1 MGYWWEGSTST
12 AIPPTFTSDVVG
24 QHNKIG
30 GNIFRAALAQILC
43 ESLTSDVREM
53 EQDKSFKTISDLK
66 KVIWRKLFEANW
78 EVFWK
83 LCFSC
88 LDFSF
93 QRGMWRAEHYEVG
106 SQVCEHWQRGAA
118 LPGAKCPSKRKCSV
132 LMAPSWCH
140 TWAFLLLCYLH

>member
-66 KVIWRKLFEANW
+66 KVI
-78 EVFWK
+78 
-83 LCFSC
+83 
-88 LDFSF
+88 
-93 QRGMWRAEHYEVG
+93 
-106 SQVCEHWQRGAA
+106 
-118 LPGAKCPSKRKCSV
+118 
-132 LMAPSWCH
+132 
-140 TWAFLLLCYLH
+140 